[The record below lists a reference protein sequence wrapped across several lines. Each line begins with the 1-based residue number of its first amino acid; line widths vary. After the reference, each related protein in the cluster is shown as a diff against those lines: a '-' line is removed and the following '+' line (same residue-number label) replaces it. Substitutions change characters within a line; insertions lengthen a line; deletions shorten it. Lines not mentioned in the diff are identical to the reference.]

1 MSGVRLLGERGV
13 EHHPEEDHHGQT
25 EVEREGELGEQRG
38 PALLPRPLC
47 QVEGGTVQD
56 KLVQA
61 ICEGSE
67 GKLLLHPLTSVHP
80 DKFEV
85 NVATVNFSHCD
96 CKLFRITLAQPT

>member
-47 QVEGGTVQD
+47 QV
-56 KLVQA
+56 
-61 ICEGSE
+61 
-67 GKLLLHPLTSVHP
+67 
-80 DKFEV
+80 
-85 NVATVNFSHCD
+85 
-96 CKLFRITLAQPT
+96 